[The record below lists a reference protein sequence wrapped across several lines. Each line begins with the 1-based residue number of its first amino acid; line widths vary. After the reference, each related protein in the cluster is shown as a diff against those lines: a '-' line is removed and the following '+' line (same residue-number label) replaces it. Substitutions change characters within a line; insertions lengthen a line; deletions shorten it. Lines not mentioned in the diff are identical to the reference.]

1 MVFKLQKVS
10 DYGTSNYIVARTSVQ
25 ISELLRPIQLEK
37 EKDEK
42 ICELFFMK
50 IQPRLI
56 RCYEISNKISG
67 DLEKIDADLKEN
79 GIKTQSAGRVV
90 EVPHV
95 MQLTEDVET
104 YLYNAKSVLR
114 DLAVLFEIFFNKK
127 FDHSRYSDILKWAKE
142 YFEKDHPITKFIEA
156 NQPWLKDIVQRR
168 NAVEHPGGYSGH
180 LHIKNIE
187 FVEDKENSHFAPPTW
202 HLNENPPTP
211 IHNDIQVILRNI
223 LEFSEILFVLILQTI
238 ESPFPLKFYEIPE
251 KEREEKA
258 PVRFG
263 VTIDLNN
270 FKIKKN
276 ET

>member
-1 MVFKLQKVS
+1 LGFTLHKVS
-10 DYGTSNYIVARTSVQ
+10 NYGTSNYIVARTSIQ
-25 ISELLRPIQLEK
+25 ISELLQPISLEK
-37 EKDEK
+37 EKEEK
-42 ICELFFMK
+42 INELFFTK

-56 RCYEISNKISG
+56 RCFEISNKIAG
-67 DLEKIDADLKEN
+67 DLEQIDTDLKKN

-114 DLAVLFEIFFNKK
+114 DLAGLFEIFFNKK
-127 FDHSRYSDILKWAKE
+127 FHHSRYNDILKWAKK
-142 YFEKDHPITKFIEA
+142 YFAKDHPIPNFIEA

-168 NAVEHPGGYSGH
+168 NAVEHPGEYSGQ
-180 LHIKNIE
+180 LHVKNIE
-187 FVEDKENSHFAPPTW
+187 FVDDKENPRFVPPTW
-202 HLNENPPTP
+202 FLNDNNPSS
-211 IHNDIQVILRNI
+211 IHNDLQVILRNL

-238 ESPFPLKFYEIPE
+238 ESPFPLRFYEIPE
-251 KEREEKA
+251 DERKKEA

-263 VTIDLNN
+263 VTIDIKD
-270 FKIKKN
+270 FKIKN